1 MIPIPSFAQ
10 IKAVYDGVMKA
21 IGFAK
26 EVVEQYGETS
36 HTSSEIL
43 LHKPS
48 RDEVVEKFLN
58 GKFARI
64 PGRYKVEIEGKERII
79 EMSAIVDGADVFW
92 RFRDEGEFEWW
103 ALPESDI
110 QAIKWLELV
119 KVTYD

>member
-36 HTSSEIL
+36 QTSSDVL
-43 LHKPS
+43 LHKPG
-48 RDEVVEKFLN
+48 RDEVVEKILN

-64 PGRYKVEIEGKERII
+64 PGVYKVEIEGRERAI
-79 EMSAIVDGADVFW
+79 ELSAIVDGADVFW
-92 RFRDEGEFEWW
+92 RFRDVGEFEWW

-110 QAIKWLELV
+110 QSIKWLELL

>member
-36 HTSSEIL
+36 QTSSDVL
-43 LHKPS
+43 LHKPG
-48 RDEVVEKFLN
+48 RDEVVEKILN

-64 PGRYKVEIEGKERII
+64 PGVYKVEIEGKEREI
-79 EMSAIVDGADVFW
+79 EVKAIVDDMNVFW
-92 RFRDEGEFEWW
+92 QFHDIGEFGWW

-110 QAIKWLELV
+110 QAIKWMELQQ
-119 KVTYD
+119 VTYD